1 MQFDPEFF
9 TQSLLSPSEPF
20 LRGLMT
26 TVVISVIS
34 MTLALVVGLIVA
46 MMARSRFFVLR
57 TLAGLYVWILRG
69 TPLLVQLVLLY
80 MGFSAAGIFAFETVT
95 IAGISIAGA
104 VQAAVVALTLNESA
118 YVAEIV
124 RSGLETIPKGQLEAS
139 QILGM
144 TALSTMRWVILPQA
158 IRTMVPPLGN
168 TFNQLMKNTSILSV
182 IGVQEMFLM
191 TQSIS
196 SATFR
201 TFEIFCVAA
210 LYYLLLTT
218 IWTVIQWFIERHY
231 NHKVGLPYEI
241 PMLSSTLRMLRSARA
256 TTPKPHSTAKPQ
268 EVTTP

>member
-9 TQSLLSPSEPF
+9 TESLFSPSAPF
-20 LRGLMT
+20 LRGLMM
-26 TVVISVIS
+26 TVAVSVIS
-34 MTLALVVGLIVA
+34 MTLALFVGLLVA
-46 MMARSRFFVLR
+46 MMARSRFFALR
-57 TLAGLYVWILRG
+57 TVAGLYVWILRG

-80 MGFSAAGIFAFETVT
+80 MGFSAAGIFAFETVS

-124 RSGLETIPKGQLEAS
+124 RSGLETIPKGQVEAS

-144 TALSTMRWVILPQA
+144 TAISTMRWVILPQA

-218 IWTVIQWFIERHY
+218 IWTVIQWYIERHY

-241 PMLSSTLRMLRSARA
+241 PLVSSTVRVLRSGRAGLARSPREE
-256 TTPKPHSTAKPQ
+256 TPK
-268 EVTTP
+268 EVLTP